1 ITLKDIAKA
10 LNLSPSTVSRAM
22 RDHPAIS
29 KKTRKIVKDYAEAH
43 KYKPNRLA
51 LQLRTNKNNTIGV
64 IVPEI
69 VHYCSSTM
77 VDGIQSKS
85 DSEWYNILI
94 SQSNEGYE
102 QGV

>member
-1 ITLKDIAKA
+1 MAQITLKDIAKA

-51 LQLRTNKNNTIGV
+51 LQLRTNKRRININQTDW
-64 IVPEI
+64 
-69 VHYCSSTM
+69 HYSC
-77 VDGIQSKS
+77 V
-85 DSEWYNILI
+85 LI
-94 SQSNEGYE
+94 RTTQL
-102 QGV
+102 V